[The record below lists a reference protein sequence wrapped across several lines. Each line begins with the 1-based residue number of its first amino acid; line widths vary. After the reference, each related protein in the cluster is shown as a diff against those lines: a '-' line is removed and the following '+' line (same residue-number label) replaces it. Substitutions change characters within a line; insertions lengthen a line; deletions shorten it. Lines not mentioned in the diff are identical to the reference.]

1 MMERQSTGDTIRG
14 TVTGGVRD
22 GQVAIGKGITQ
33 SSVRGDPAA
42 VTEAE
47 LTALRRELAELR
59 VRVAAEA
66 PPELADSA
74 LERVD
79 ELEAAIEQDE
89 PDLTTIEYVRNWFAG
104 KLPGVAGTV
113 TSVVFSPIVGKLV
126 EAAGEA
132 VAVEFRRRFGR

>member
-1 MMERQSTGDTIRG
+1 MERQRAGDTIQG

-22 GQVAIGKGITQ
+22 GQVAIGKGINQT
-33 SSVRGDPAA
+33 SVRGDPAGLTD
-42 VTEAE
+42 VE
-47 LTALRRELAELR
+47 LTQLRREIADLR
-59 VRVAAEA
+59 ARVAAEA

-79 ELEAAIEQDE
+79 ELEAAIEKDS
-89 PDLTTIEYVRNWFAG
+89 PDLTTMEYVRNWFAG
-104 KLPGVAGTV
+104 KLPGLAGTV

-126 EAAGEA
+126 ESAGEA